1 LRPIETLMN
10 KITMIAAAT
19 ENNALGKDNAIPWDL
34 PDDFKRFNTLTT
46 GYKTIMGRK
55 NFESMPTLLPNRIHI
70 IITRDKNYK
79 VTFDNCIVV
88 HSLED
93 AIALVANDPLA
104 FIIGGGEIYK
114 QGEKF
119 SNGIE
124 LTRIHTNLENADA
137 FFPDIDPTVWKLVSE
152 EHHSKDDRHAYT
164 FTYLTYTRR

>member
-1 LRPIETLMN
+1 MN

>member
-1 LRPIETLMN
+1 MN

-19 ENNALGKDNAIPWDL
+19 ENNAVGKDNAIPWDL

-46 GYKTIMGRK
+46 GHKTIMGRK
-55 NFESMPTLLPNRIHI
+55 NFESMPTLLPNRVHI
-70 IITRDKNYK
+70 IITRDKNYT
-79 VTFDNCIVV
+79 VTFEDCIVV

-93 AIALVANDPLA
+93 AIALVANDTLA

-152 EHHSKDDRHAYT
+152 EYHSADDRHAYA
-164 FTYLTYTRR
+164 FTYLTYTKIAFNCRT